1 METEVAPQNQDL
13 LMIVQNLNKNLT
25 VSHIVSK
32 VVVKSHL
39 NKTLIQPTESKTSE
53 SNWPPHDLFWD
64 IAYTVWQPSV
74 NPP

>member
-32 VVVKSHL
+32 VMVKSHL
-39 NKTLIQPTESKTSE
+39 NKTLIQPSPKHLRATDFLMIKFGT
-53 SNWPPHDLFWD
+53 
-64 IAYTVWQPSV
+64 
-74 NPP
+74 